1 LATTRNHRLFTP
13 VFVHRLWRLTKPY
26 WTSSDAPKGAA
37 LIGSAI
43 ALELGTVYASVVLSQ
58 WQRQIFDELQSKA
71 MASFFR
77 TVGIF
82 FAIALGFVLVSTYR
96 IYVRAVLQIRWRRW
110 LTDHLLER
118 WMDTQAYCEIELNRK
133 STDNPDQRIAE
144 DVNNYVASA
153 LGLSLSLL
161 SSLVTLVSFSG
172 ILWALSGAWDLKF
185 GNLEFHIPGLMM
197 WVALVYAAAAT
208 WLTHRVGHRLVPI
221 NFDQQHFEADFRFH
235 LVRFRENVEEV
246 AVSRGE
252 AREREGA
259 LGRFHRVVDNFG
271 RLIRAQRNLTL
282 VTTGLGQTNGMVPI
296 LVAAPGFFLG
306 RLTLG
311 DVMQVNIAYG
321 QVSGAL
327 VWFVN
332 AYQEIAQWRASIER
346 LYLFAAE
353 IDGTCQDLRS
363 SHVRVEES
371 PDAELELRDLHLEL
385 PDGRVIVDGVNAHVA
400 PGERVVVVGP
410 SGSGKS
416 SLIKAIA
423 GIWPFGHGRI
433 EMPARGKKLFLP
445 QRPYLPIG
453 TLRAAVSY
461 PSEEGAFPDE
471 RVREALVALGLGHL
485 SGRLD
490 EEGHWNQ
497 MLSGGEQQRIA
508 LARVLLHEPD
518 WIFLDEATSGLDE
531 KMEERAYD
539 LLAERLPKAAVVSV
553 AHRQSLIEHHQHR
566 WTLVPRD
573 GAMTLEA
580 A

>member
-1 LATTRNHRLFTP
+1 
-13 VFVHRLWRLTKPY
+13 VFVRRLWRLTKPY
-26 WTSSDAPKGAA
+26 WTSADAPKGGA
-37 LIGSAI
+37 LLGSAI

-58 WQRQIFDELQSKA
+58 WQRQIFDELQTKA
-71 MASFFR
+71 MESFFR

-82 FAIALGFVLVSTYR
+82 FAVALGFVLVSAYR

-172 ILWALSGAWDLKF
+172 ILWALSGAWDLKL
-185 GNLEFHIPGLMM
+185 GKLEFQIPGFMM
-197 WVALVYAAAAT
+197 WVALVYAGAAT

-221 NFDQQHFEADFRFH
+221 NFDQQRFEADFRFH
-235 LVRFRENVEEV
+235 LVRFRENVGEV

-252 AREREGA
+252 TREREGA
-259 LGRFHRVVDNFG
+259 LDRFHHVVDNFG

-282 VTTGLGQTNGMVPI
+282 VTTGLGQTNSMVPI

-346 LYLFAAE
+346 LYLFTAE
-353 IDGTCQDLRS
+353 IEETCQDLRS
-363 SHVRVEES
+363 AHVRVEES
-371 PDAELELRDLHLEL
+371 PDPALELRDLHLEL
-385 PDGRVIVDGVNAHVA
+385 PDGRVIVDGVNARVA

-461 PSEEGAFPDE
+461 PSEERAFPDE
-471 RVREALVALGLGHL
+471 RIREALVALGLDRL

-490 EEGHWNQ
+490 EEAHWNQ

-531 KMEERAYD
+531 QMEERAYA
-539 LLAERLPKAAVVSV
+539 LLAERLPKAAVVSI
-553 AHRQSLIEHHQHR
+553 AHRKSLIEHHQRR

>member
-1 LATTRNHRLFTP
+1 
-13 VFVHRLWRLTKPY
+13 VFLRRLWRLTKPY
-26 WTSSDAPKGAA
+26 WTSADAPKGAA
-37 LIGSAI
+37 LLAGAV
-43 ALELGTVYASVVLSQ
+43 ALEFTTVYASVQLSQ
-58 WQRQIFDELQSKA
+58 WQRHIFDELQNKE
-71 MASFFR
+71 MALFFR

-82 FAIALGFVLVSTYR
+82 FAVALGFVLVSTFR

-110 LTDHLLER
+110 LTDHYLER
-118 WMDTQAYCEIELNRK
+118 WMDSQAYTEIELNRK
-133 STDNPDQRIAE
+133 STDNPDQRIQQ
-144 DVNNYVASA
+144 DIDDYVASA

-161 SSLVTLVSFSG
+161 SALVTLVSFSG
-172 ILWALSGAWDLKF
+172 ILWTMSGAWNLKL
-185 GNLEFHIPGLMM
+185 GSAEFHIPGFMM
-197 WVALVYAAAAT
+197 WVALAYAGAAT
-208 WLTHRVGHRLVPI
+208 WLTHRVGFRLVPI
-221 NFDQQHFEADFRFH
+221 NFDQQRFEADFRFH

-246 AVSRGE
+246 ALSKGE
-252 AREREGA
+252 VRERRGA
-259 LGRFHRVVDNFG
+259 LDRFHSVVDNFG

-282 VTTGLGQTNGMVPI
+282 VTTGLGQTNSMVPT

-346 LYLFAAE
+346 LFLFSEE
-353 IDGTCQDLRS
+353 IEDTCRDLE
-363 SHVRVEES
+363 HAGVRVEETQG
-371 PDAELELRDLHLEL
+371 AALRLDDVHLEL
-385 PDGRVIVDGVNAHVA
+385 PDGRVIVDRVNARLQA
-400 PGERVVVVGP
+400 GERVVVVGP

-416 SLIKAIA
+416 SILKAIA

-433 EMPARGKKLFLP
+433 EVPAQGAKLFLP

-471 RVREALVALGLGHL
+471 RIREALTALGLGAL
-485 SGRLD
+485 GGRLD
-490 EEGHWNQ
+490 EDAHWNQ
-497 MLSGGEQQRIA
+497 TLSGGEQQRVA
-508 LARVLLHEPD
+508 LARVLLHEPE

-531 KMEERAYD
+531 GMEHSAYD
-539 LLAERLPKAAVVSV
+539 LLAQRLPKAAVVSI
-553 AHRQSLIEHHQHR
+553 AHRASVIEHHERR

>member
-1 LATTRNHRLFTP
+1 MFLR
-13 VFVHRLWRLTKPY
+13 RLWRLTKPY
-26 WTSSDAPKGAA
+26 WISADAPKGAA
-37 LIGSAI
+37 LLAGAI
-43 ALELGTVYASVVLSQ
+43 ALEFTTVYVSVQLSQ
-58 WQRQIFDELQSKA
+58 WQRHIFDELQNKQ
-71 MASFFR
+71 MAQFFR

-82 FAIALGFVLVSTYR
+82 SAVALGFVLVSTYR
-96 IYVRAVLQIRWRRW
+96 IYVRALLQIRWRRW
-110 LTDHLLER
+110 LTDHTLER
-118 WMDTQAYCEIELNRK
+118 WMDSQAYTEIELNRK
-133 STDNPDQRIAE
+133 STDNPDQRIQQ
-144 DVNNYVASA
+144 DINDYVASA

-161 SSLVTLVSFSG
+161 SALVTLVSFSG
-172 ILWALSGAWDLKF
+172 ILWTMSGAWNLKL
-185 GNLEFHIPGLMM
+185 GSAEFHIPGFMM
-197 WVALVYAAAAT
+197 WVALVYAGAAT

-221 NFDQQHFEADFRFH
+221 NFDQQRFEADFRFH

-246 AVSRGE
+246 ALSKGE
-252 AREREGA
+252 VRERRGA
-259 LGRFHRVVDNFG
+259 LDRFHSVVDNFG

-282 VTTGLGQTNGMVPI
+282 VTTGLGQTNGMVPT

-346 LYLFAAE
+346 LFLFSEE
-353 IDGTCQDLRS
+353 IDATCHDLE
-363 SHVRVEES
+363 HADVRVEETQG
-371 PDAELELRDLHLEL
+371 PAIQVTDLHLEL
-385 PDGRVIVDGVNAHVA
+385 PDGRVIVDGVNARVDA
-400 PGERVVVVGP
+400 GERVVVVGP

-416 SLIKAIA
+416 SILKAIA

-433 EMPARGKKLFLP
+433 EIPAHGKKLFLP

-471 RVREALVALGLGHL
+471 RIREALSALGLGGL
-485 SGRLD
+485 AGRLD
-490 EEGHWNQ
+490 EEAHWNQ
-497 MLSGGEQQRIA
+497 TLSGGEQQRVA
-508 LARVLLHEPD
+508 LARVLLHEPE

-531 KMEERAYD
+531 KMEQSAYD
-539 LLAERLPKAAVVSV
+539 LLAQRLPKAAVVSI
-553 AHRQSLIEHHQHR
+553 AHRASVIEHHERR
-566 WTLVPRD
+566 WTLVPRG